1 MDGTPG
7 RSARSAAMSID
18 SGRRR
23 LSGGRATGG
32 PRSEYAMDG
41 IFGARP
47 DPGMDA
53 GSVPMSQDDEFIS
66 WRDALGVSLFRD
78 GT

>member
-7 RSARSAAMSID
+7 RSTRSAAMSIE

-23 LSGGRATGG
+23 LSDDRATGG

-41 IFGARP
+41 TFGPRP

-53 GSVPMSQDDEFIS
+53 GSVPMSQDDEFIL
-66 WRDALGVSLFRD
+66 WRAALGVSLFRD